1 MGRLSLFS
9 ATSWQARS
17 KLLRKHFW
25 TLGKQQKVSKPP
37 KERTTQMATMV
48 SIFKARA
55 VFPPVESLPRSYF
68 LGHHAAGLSKMNT
81 LLSQIDLIVEC
92 RDYRVPLTSRNPLFE
107 QSLAGRERIIIYTKR
122 DLGSNNK
129 PADKEVSFVSL
140 WPPARLLLTW
150 FAERKHHSQMAQ
162 TLRGPLLRPQRQE
175 GHSQSPSLRSSLL
188 REQHV
193 LDRFAHHGRWH
204 AQCWK
209 IFAAQRSAKRRSRKG
224 ESGTHRRSARCHA
237 QDFNKRQDHRQHR
250 RWRGRILARYS
261 WCLYTL
267 RPRCRSHAEA
277 CPVRQCQRHHYPT
290 CHSCRLS
297 PLSCQPDRS
306 HPLQGILSAYERH
319 HRTAQCHCT

>member
-25 TLGKQQKVSKPP
+25 TLGKQQKVSRPP

-107 QSLAGRERIIIYTKR
+107 QSLAGRERITIYTKR

-140 WPPARLLLTW
+140 WPPARLLLT
-150 FAERKHHSQMAQ
+150 F
-162 TLRGPLLRPQRQE
+162 
-175 GHSQSPSLRSSLL
+175 
-188 REQHV
+188 
-193 LDRFAHHGRWH
+193 
-204 AQCWK
+204 
-209 IFAAQRSAKRRSRKG
+209 
-224 ESGTHRRSARCHA
+224 
-237 QDFNKRQDHRQHR
+237 
-250 RWRGRILARYS
+250 
-261 WCLYTL
+261 
-267 RPRCRSHAEA
+267 
-277 CPVRQCQRHHYPT
+277 
-290 CHSCRLS
+290 
-297 PLSCQPDRS
+297 
-306 HPLQGILSAYERH
+306 
-319 HRTAQCHCT
+319 